1 MALKRAKV
9 KNNSLGHSTAIEVLT
24 SMTTCLLSLTELA
37 NASSTSINPAFCKSQ
52 IHIIRIYPQGLGR
65 ICSTHTVMVNCAEIL
80 FQWTECNKR
89 MARCARSS
97 ERAATCI
104 YHEEYDDRAQQ
115 HPGCAG
121 GGVAEVRP
129 HGLIA
134 GSLQNKPEIIA
145 RCKSTER
152 DRWWLQIVTYLK
164 VHSE

>member
-1 MALKRAKV
+1 
-9 KNNSLGHSTAIEVLT
+9 
-24 SMTTCLLSLTELA
+24 
-37 NASSTSINPAFCKSQ
+37 
-52 IHIIRIYPQGLGR
+52 
-65 ICSTHTVMVNCAEIL
+65 MVNCAEIL
-80 FQWTECNKR
+80 FQWTECNNKR
-89 MARCARSS
+89 WLCIALLVASARCARSS

-104 YHEEYDDRAQQ
+104 YHEEYDDGAQQ

-129 HGLIA
+129 HRLIA